1 MNKLPNKVLCVAL
14 LLAVTVVMWF
24 LNHFTPLFLDDW
36 HYAFIFGT
44 LEPIRSVGD
53 ILVSQ
58 WHHYLSFNG
67 RFVAHFFVQLF
78 DGILGKGLFNVFN
91 AIFFAVFLYAL
102 AIATSRDKKQYYSI
116 MSVAFILV
124 FLVMTGFKYV
134 FLWLSGSCNYLW
146 MAILLLFFIHL
157 IEKEEIAKRYHVPL
171 ILFGFVCG
179 WTNEAMIVGLG
190 AAYFIYYVFHREQLT
205 KHRLCMLAGF
215 YLGALFI
222 VFSPAAI
229 HRALSTSAQYIS
241 LLDRVIN
248 LQNLGIFFILVAV
261 VLIKV
266 VFRKM
271 KLGEWV
277 KREQIL
283 ILATLISICFIIFT
297 GFYFSHSRFG
307 IELFSLLLLLRTIN
321 WDKVNNTAIVTVAN
335 VCVLAFAV
343 YAISA
348 SARSHAVAQT
358 ELAQVAAG
366 DSVIIT
372 TEVIEP
378 SSCVRRF
385 VLDYAGL
392 GIKTGIDEVKY
403 FGEDDWIPKYYG
415 ITSRMTYFWPDI
427 FINDLRSNANAYQE
441 FHTLEGLPFY
451 AKRLTDGQT
460 PIQAELVYHP
470 SKFSSLPWPLN
481 RICDKC
487 TGSTYSEIVAVRVL
501 PVDGEQYAI
510 VNKTRASLNQ
520 QLKEIKLLE

>member
-1 MNKLPNKVLCVAL
+1 MHKLSHKVLCATL

-24 LNHFTPLFLDDW
+24 LNHLTPLFLDDW

-44 LEPIRSVGD
+44 LEPIHSIRD

-67 RFVAHFFVQLF
+67 RFIAHFFVQLF
-78 DGILGKGLFNVFN
+78 DGILGKELFNVFN
-91 AIFFAVFLYAL
+91 AVFFALFLYAL
-102 AIATSRDKKQYYSI
+102 AVASSRDKSQYYSI

-146 MAILLLFFIHL
+146 MAVLLLFFIHL
-157 IEKEEIAKRYHVPL
+157 MEKEEIVKKYHVPL
-171 ILFGFVCG
+171 FLFGFVCG

-190 AAYFIYYVFHREQLT
+190 AAYFIYYVFHRKQLT
-205 KHRLCMLAGF
+205 KHRLWMLAGF

-229 HRALSTSAQYIS
+229 HRALNTSAQHIS

-248 LQNLGIFFILVAV
+248 LHNLGIFFILVAI

-266 VFRKM
+266 IFKKM
-271 KLGEWV
+271 KFSEWV

-283 ILATLISICFIIFT
+283 ILATLMSILFILFT

-307 IELFSLLLLLRTIN
+307 IELFSLLVLLRTIN
-321 WDKVNNTAIVTVAN
+321 WNKVNTAIVTVAN
-335 VCVLAFAV
+335 VCVLVFAV

-415 ITSRMTYFWPDI
+415 ITDRMTYFWPHI
-427 FINDLRSNANAYQE
+427 FIKDLHSNSNSYNE
-441 FHTLEGLPFY
+441 FRTLEGLPFY
-451 AKRLTDGQT
+451 AKRLPDGQAPT
-460 PIQAELVYHP
+460 QAELVYNP

-487 TGSTYSEIVAVRVL
+487 TGSTSSEVVAVRVL
-501 PVDGEQYAI
+501 PIDGEQYAI
-510 VNKTRASLNQ
+510 VSKTRALLNQ

>member
-1 MNKLPNKVLCVAL
+1 MCKLSYKVLCAAL
-14 LLAVTVVMWF
+14 LLVVAVVMWF

-44 LEPIRSVGD
+44 LEPIRSIGD

-58 WHHYLSFNG
+58 WHHYFEFTNG

-91 AIFFAVFLYAL
+91 AVFFAVFLYAL
-102 AIATSRDKKQYYSI
+102 AVATSREKSQYYNI
-116 MSVAFILV
+116 MSVAFILA

-157 IEKEEIAKRYHVPL
+157 MDKDEIAKHYHVPL
-171 ILFGFVCG
+171 FLFGFVCG

-190 AAYFIYYVFHREQLT
+190 VAYFIYYVFHRKQLT
-205 KHRLCMLAGF
+205 KHRLYMLAGF

-229 HRALSTSAQYIS
+229 HRALNTSAQHIS
-241 LLDRVIN
+241 LLERVIN
-248 LQNLGIFFILVAV
+248 LHNLGVFFIMVAI

-266 VFRKM
+266 IFRKM
-271 KLGEWV
+271 KFSEWV
-277 KREQIL
+277 KQEQIL
-283 ILATLISICFIIFT
+283 ILATVMSICFILFT

-321 WDKVNNTAIVTVAN
+321 WNKLNTAVVTVAN

-358 ELAQVAAG
+358 ELAHVAAG
-366 DSVIIT
+366 DSVVIT

-378 SSCVRRF
+378 SSYVRRF

-415 ITSRMTYFWPDI
+415 ITDRMTYFWPDI
-427 FINDLRSNANAYQE
+427 FIKDLHSNAKAYQE

-451 AKRLTDGQT
+451 AKRLTEGET
-460 PIQAELVYHP
+460 PTQAELVYHP

-487 TGSTYSEIVAVRVL
+487 AGSTYSEVVAVRVL

-510 VNKTRASLNQ
+510 VNKTRASLTQ

>member
-1 MNKLPNKVLCVAL
+1 MNKLPNKVLCAAL

-67 RFVAHFFVQLF
+67 RFVAHFFVQFF

-91 AIFFAVFLYAL
+91 AVFFAVFLYAL

-277 KREQIL
+277 
-283 ILATLISICFIIFT
+283 
-297 GFYFSHSRFG
+297 
-307 IELFSLLLLLRTIN
+307 
-321 WDKVNNTAIVTVAN
+321 
-335 VCVLAFAV
+335 
-343 YAISA
+343 
-348 SARSHAVAQT
+348 
-358 ELAQVAAG
+358 
-366 DSVIIT
+366 
-372 TEVIEP
+372 
-378 SSCVRRF
+378 
-385 VLDYAGL
+385 
-392 GIKTGIDEVKY
+392 
-403 FGEDDWIPKYYG
+403 
-415 ITSRMTYFWPDI
+415 
-427 FINDLRSNANAYQE
+427 
-441 FHTLEGLPFY
+441 
-451 AKRLTDGQT
+451 
-460 PIQAELVYHP
+460 
-470 SKFSSLPWPLN
+470 
-481 RICDKC
+481 
-487 TGSTYSEIVAVRVL
+487 
-501 PVDGEQYAI
+501 
-510 VNKTRASLNQ
+510 
-520 QLKEIKLLE
+520 

>member
-1 MNKLPNKVLCVAL
+1 MYKLSHKVLCAAL
-14 LLAVTVVMWF
+14 LLAVAVVMWF

-44 LEPIRSVGD
+44 LEPIRSIGD

-58 WHHYLSFNG
+58 WHHYFEFTNG

-78 DGILGKGLFNVFN
+78 DGILGKGVFNVFN
-91 AIFFAVFLYAL
+91 AAFFAVFLYAL
-102 AIATSRDKKQYYSI
+102 AVATSRDKSQYYNI

-134 FLWLSGSCNYLW
+134 FLWMSGACNYLW

-157 IEKEEIAKRYHVPL
+157 MEKEEMAKKYHVPL
-171 ILFGFVCG
+171 LLFGFVCG

-190 AAYFIYYVFHREQLT
+190 AAYFFYYVFHRKQLA
-205 KHRLCMLAGF
+205 KHRQWMLAGF

-229 HRALSTSAQYIS
+229 HRAINTSAQHIS

-248 LQNLGIFFILVAV
+248 LHNLGIFFILVAF

-266 VFRKM
+266 IFKKM
-271 KLGEWV
+271 KFSEWI

-283 ILATLISICFIIFT
+283 ILAILISICFIIFT

-321 WDKVNNTAIVTVAN
+321 WNTVNTAVMTVAN

-348 SARSHAVAQT
+348 SARSYAVAQT
-358 ELAQVAAG
+358 ELARVAAG

-378 SSCVRRF
+378 SSYVRRF

-415 ITSRMTYFWPDI
+415 ITGRMTYFWPDI
-427 FINDLRSNANAYQE
+427 FIKDLHSNAMAYHE

-451 AKRLTDGQT
+451 AKRLTEGQAPT
-460 PIQAELVYHP
+460 QAELVYLP

-487 TGSTYSEIVAVRVL
+487 TGSTYSEVVAVRVL

-510 VNKTRASLNQ
+510 VNKTHASLNQ